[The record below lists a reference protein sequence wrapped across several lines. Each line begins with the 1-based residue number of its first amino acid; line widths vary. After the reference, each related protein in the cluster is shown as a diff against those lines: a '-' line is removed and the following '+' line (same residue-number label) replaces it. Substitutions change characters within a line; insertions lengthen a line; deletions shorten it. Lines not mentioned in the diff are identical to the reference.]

1 MRLASGSYD
10 AANYVDRASH
20 YRDDRPSVMSRY
32 STRTLVRYLN
42 RTALL
47 DWFSPMW
54 FKNGRTKA
62 LMSCG
67 SKSKRPLESNDK
79 QVTMVTLL
87 IKT

>member
-32 STRTLVRYLN
+32 STRTLVGYLKPY
-42 RTALL
+42 RPARLV
-47 DWFSPMW
+47 SPMW